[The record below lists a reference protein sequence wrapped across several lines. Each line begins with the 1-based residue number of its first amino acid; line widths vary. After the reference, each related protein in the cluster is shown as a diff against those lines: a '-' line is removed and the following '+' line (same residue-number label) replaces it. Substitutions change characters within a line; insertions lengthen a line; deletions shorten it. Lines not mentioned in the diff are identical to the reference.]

1 MLTPPTWSAMSNAS
15 FVDNSQYIEGN
26 SWPSAPSNDTQLQE
40 YNYLEGLLSSVGAE
54 NEVNRQYNSAEAQ
67 LNRDFN
73 ARQAELAR
81 QFSSDEAEKNR
92 LFNAA
97 EAQKNREY
105 QTLMSNTAYSRA
117 MSDMRNAGL
126 NPILMM
132 SKGFSTNNPS
142 GSMAQGSS
150 AGSFMAS
157 GLNASYNVGGGDT
170 LSDIV
175 NALANVARS
184 VGSIIN
190 AVSPNVNVNFKGG
203 DYTGGK

>member
-1 MLTPPTWSAMSNAS
+1 MFGFFTEDFVKKSWANSPAS
-15 FVDNSQYIEGN
+15 TAIRQDPQ
-26 SWPSAPSNDTQLQE
+26 PSSDYLLS
-40 YNYLEGLLSSVGAE
+40 NYLSGLASSVGAE
-54 NEVNRQYNSAEAQ
+54 NQKNRDFNSAQAQ
-67 LNRDFN
+67 ITRDFN
-73 ARQAELAR
+73 AREAELAR
-81 QFSSDEAEKNR
+81 QFSADEAEKNR

-97 EAQKNREY
+97 EAEKNREY

-117 MSDMRNAGL
+117 MADMKNAGL

-150 AGSFMAS
+150 AGSFAAS
-157 GLNASYNVGGGDT
+157 SQNASYNVGGGDT

-175 NALANVARS
+175 NALANVAKS

-190 AVSPNVNVNFKGG
+190 AVTPHVNVNYKAGT
-203 DYTGGK
+203 YTGGN